1 MIIPSDAEKS
11 LHIIQYPFVMKALK
25 KLGIEGLYFKII
37 KSVYDKPIA
46 NLILKEQL
54 KAFPL
59 KLQ

>member
-1 MIIPSDAEKS
+1 
-11 LHIIQYPFVMKALK
+11 MKALK